1 MEEKKKLKIKDPVQ
15 ALAKAQAYC
24 VYQERSQQEVRDK
37 LYEWGLWKDAVE
49 SIIAELITTNF
60 INEERFAKAYAGGK
74 FRLKRWG
81 RVKIRI
87 ELKRKGLTDYCIRK
101 GLQEIDEE
109 EYMEALLKVISEKA
123 TKSKDKNPLKRNY
136 SIAQYAISRGYEPD
150 LVWTA
155 LKMDPADRSD
165 G

>member
-15 ALAKAQAYC
+15 GLAKAQAYC
-24 VYQERSQQEVRDK
+24 AYQERSQQEVRDK

-49 SIIAELITTNF
+49 SIIAELITSNF

-74 FRLKRWG
+74 FRVKKWG

-101 GLQEIDEE
+101 GIQEIGDD
-109 EYMEALLKVISEKA
+109 EYMEALLAVISEKA
-123 TKSKDKNPLKRNY
+123 AKIKDRNLLKRNY
-136 SIAQYAISRGYEPD
+136 SIAQYAISRG
-150 LVWTA
+150 
-155 LKMDPADRSD
+155 
-165 G
+165 